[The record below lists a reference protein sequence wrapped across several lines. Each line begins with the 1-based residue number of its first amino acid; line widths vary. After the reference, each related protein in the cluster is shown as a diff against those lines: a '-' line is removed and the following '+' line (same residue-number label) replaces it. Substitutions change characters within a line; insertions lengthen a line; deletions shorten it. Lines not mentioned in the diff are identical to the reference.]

1 MSKIRIG
8 TRGSALAVK
17 QVEIIVDGFH
27 EKYPKLE
34 FEIVK
39 ITTTGDKFLDV
50 SLNKIGGKG
59 LFIKEI
65 EDALLKDEIDIAV
78 HSMKDMPAF
87 IHESL
92 TIAAYSERE
101 DASDCIINNMG
112 YTLEE
117 MPLQSVIGTSS
128 LRRTVQ
134 ILALRPD
141 IKIVP
146 LRGNVITRLRML
158 DEGEMDAI
166 ILATAG
172 VMRLDL
178 EKRIVQRLSKN
189 KMVPAV
195 CQGIIGIETK
205 KSNDEMIDILKS
217 IDCMESRISSLCE
230 RAFMKKLNG
239 SCQIPLGA
247 ISHVQGD
254 RINITGILGD
264 MANLNIYK
272 ETLEGAIENAEDIG
286 TRLAE
291 KIISRLKK

>member
-1 MSKIRIG
+1 MNKIRIG

-17 QVEIIVDGFH
+17 QVQIIMDSLH
-27 EKYPKLE
+27 EKYPELE
-34 FEIVK
+34 FKIVK

-87 IHESL
+87 INESL
-92 TIAAYSERE
+92 TIAAYSTRE
-101 DASDCIINNMG
+101 DASDCLINNIG
-112 YTLEE
+112 CTLEE
-117 MPLQSVIGTSS
+117 MPLHSVIGTSS

-134 ILALRPD
+134 ILALRSD
-141 IKIVP
+141 LNIVP
-146 LRGNVITRLRML
+146 LRGNVMTRLRKL
-158 DEGEMDAI
+158 DEGQMDGI

-172 VMRLDL
+172 VTRLDL
-178 EKRIVQRLSKN
+178 EKRIIQRFPKD
-189 KMVPAV
+189 KIIPAV

-205 KSNDEMIDILKS
+205 KSNNRMIDILKD
-217 IDCMESRISSLCE
+217 IDSTESRISSLCE
-230 RAFMKKLNG
+230 RAFMKRLNG

-247 ISHVQGD
+247 LSQIKGD

-264 MANLNIYK
+264 MANLSIYK
-272 ETLEGAIENAEDIG
+272 ETLEGAIEDAENIG
-286 TRLAE
+286 TQLAE
-291 KIISRLKK
+291 NIIFRLKK